1 MIDSASFSPSNG
13 TQTSMHCDKWFVLG
27 AGSMGCL
34 WAASLACKGLIPR
47 LIVKAGGDQHRVD
60 LRLTAAGQ
68 TQQFAVDTVCARSI
82 DVPID
87 RLVVCTKARDTLAA
101 LHSIKPFLGDN
112 CHILLLQNGMGS
124 QEMVAKTFSNHT
136 VWAASS
142 TDGAYLLAPFHVCHA
157 GQGETWIGPLTGTS
171 TDGFEELR
179 DNFRLTVHHHA
190 DIEQKLWEK
199 LAVNCCING
208 LTALFDCRNGELL
221 DGDVKQSW
229 LDSLVDETD
238 LILQG
243 VGIPATSLRD
253 RVYGVCQIT
262 AGNISSTCQDARLGR
277 ATELPFINGFLI
289 DKARALNIPVP
300 HHHTL
305 MAQLKASGIR

>member
-1 MIDSASFSPSNG
+1 
-13 TQTSMHCDKWFVLG
+13 MHCDNWFILG

-34 WAASLACKGLIPR
+34 WAASLASKGITPR
-47 LIVKAGGDQHRVD
+47 LIVRAGGDQPRVA

-68 TQQFAVDTVCARSI
+68 TQQFVVESVCAQRI
-82 DVPID
+82 HVPID

-101 LHSIKPFLGDN
+101 LHSIEPFLSDN

-124 QEMVAKTFSNHT
+124 QEVVAKTFSNHT

-142 TDGAYLLAPFHVCHA
+142 TDGAYLMAPFHVCHA
-157 GQGETWIGPLTGTS
+157 GQGATWIGPLTGTS
-171 TDGFEELR
+171 TDGFDELL
-179 DNFRLTVHHHA
+179 DNFRLTVHYHA

-229 LDSLVDETD
+229 LDKLVDETA
-238 LILQG
+238 LVLQRM
-243 VGIPATSLRD
+243 GIPATSLRD
-253 RVYGVCQIT
+253 RVYRVCKIT
-262 AGNISSTCQDARLGR
+262 AENISSTCQDARLGR

-289 DKARALNIPVP
+289 DKASALTIPVP
-300 HHHTL
+300 HHRTL
-305 MAQLKASGIR
+305 MAQLEAAGIH

>member
-1 MIDSASFSPSNG
+1 
-13 TQTSMHCDKWFVLG
+13 MHCDNWFVLG

-34 WAASLACKGLIPR
+34 WAASLASKGITPR
-47 LIVKAGGDQHRVD
+47 LIVRASGDQPRVA

-68 TQQFAVDTVCARSI
+68 TEQFVVESVCAQRI
-82 DVPID
+82 NVPID

-101 LHSIKPFLGDN
+101 LHSIEPFLGDN

-124 QEMVAKTFSNHT
+124 QEVVAKTFSNHT

-142 TDGAYLLAPFHVCHA
+142 TDGAYLMAPFHVCHA

-171 TDGFEELR
+171 TDGFDELL

-229 LDSLVDETD
+229 LDKLVDETA
-238 LILQG
+238 LVLQRM
-243 VGIPATSLRD
+243 GIPATSLRD
-253 RVYGVCQIT
+253 RVYRVCKIT
-262 AGNISSTCQDARLGR
+262 AENISSTCQDARLGR

-289 DKARALNIPVP
+289 DKASALTIPVP
-300 HHHTL
+300 HHRTL
-305 MAQLKASGIR
+305 MAQLEAAGIH

>member
-1 MIDSASFSPSNG
+1 
-13 TQTSMHCDKWFVLG
+13 MHCDNWFVLG

-34 WAASLACKGLIPR
+34 WAASLASKGITPR
-47 LIVKAGGDQHRVD
+47 LIVRASGDQPRVA

-68 TQQFAVDTVCARSI
+68 TQQFVVESVCAQRI
-82 DVPID
+82 HVPID

-101 LHSIKPFLGDN
+101 LHSIEPFLSDN

-124 QEMVAKTFSNHT
+124 QEVVAKTFSNHT

-142 TDGAYLLAPFHVCHA
+142 TDGAYLMAPFHVCHA

-171 TDGFEELR
+171 TDGFDELL

-229 LDSLVDETD
+229 LDKLVDETA
-238 LILQG
+238 LVLQRM
-243 VGIPATSLRD
+243 GIPATSLRD
-253 RVYGVCQIT
+253 RVYRVCKIT
-262 AGNISSTCQDARLGR
+262 AENISSTCQDARLGR

-289 DKARALNIPVP
+289 DKASALTIPVP
-300 HHHTL
+300 HHRTL
-305 MAQLKASGIR
+305 MAQLEAAGIH